1 MGVGTRQAAA
11 ATNSSHAVLSTPATI
26 VMVMGMRL
34 WQVMTLT
41 LTLPLTL
48 NLSLMRVMTVR

>member
-41 LTLPLTL
+41 LTLTL
-48 NLSLMRVMTVR
+48 PLSLMRVMTVR

>member
-26 VMVMGMRL
+26 VMVMRMRL

-41 LTLPLTL
+41 LSLTL